1 MPIDTEERY
10 EADPAQDLQM
20 SDELQHEVMVDQ
32 QETAEAATQAAMDQ
46 PAPTEAQQPTPE
58 QTQPPTGERP
68 YPIPEGVDTSAPDF
82 EERYANYV
90 AKLEE
95 NKKFQDPRFYAE
107 QYAAVPVGVVD
118 FATDLINMVP
128 GVEIPKMPEF
138 QYKEYE
144 AARNIA
150 SVVVPTMAGTGALKA
165 AGTAANTRV
174 GWSLGNNKFMQWIG
188 NRGVES
194 LAGLGVGVVSSEYEG
209 DNLTGTLKKSFPK
222 TYDFIPD
229 SVATLDSDSP
239 DEKRQKN
246 IREDIGGG
254 MFVELL
260 GSAIRFGTAIGQTA
274 LGVRRSNKLVGET
287 AEARK
292 WLSENSPK
300 PRSDDPEEYLVE
312 GAIRQEEAL
321 DEIGAYNLSNNPNM
335 DVALKGV
342 HDLFD
347 YSELGVRTVD
357 DLGIVGASIDQ
368 VRVARNLD
376 SVNGRMGNIISEPAL
391 KYGIQSAENSEQ
403 IVLGLAD
410 QLHKAGQV
418 GMEGSN
424 WKVTFKDV
432 IDENENL
439 AISMI
444 DPRMSKAD
452 IRKVLEPHIVRKADG
467 TEVLVEEGFDIAAR
481 ALKQLGSEVTGMDM
495 ARAQSLLAGS
505 LSGRISD
512 ASEGARLMHGT
523 PAVKVAQ
530 DKVIDLMQYVTQLTA
545 SAKYYKNRK
554 MNLVQMVQNGFKNIE
569 GYNEATA
576 LGAGET
582 AQRIFQ
588 DSQRFGSTMRMIA
601 DNQPEL
607 MDQFLMAYELTDGRI
622 DTIAKMNQY
631 IFGMTADL
639 GKGIINL
646 NPEVENKIIAG
657 VWSNVYNSI
666 LSAFVTPIQA
676 LVGNFGGI
684 VSQPVSHFAGAV
696 MAGDLKAVQRGWMA
710 YSSIGETMQRAL
722 PYAGDVFMKASREPD
737 AVRAGT
743 RLDLLLQSE
752 REMDFL
758 KEAARTQKEQ
768 GNDGLEYLVN
778 QMEMLQDLSK
788 DPILRFGPNAM
799 TALDG
804 FTGVF
809 NASAEAR
816 FRAMDELVEAG
827 KPVTKENLKPI
838 ADKYYAQMF
847 GSDGMLSDESV
858 KYATGEMALNL
869 DTPLAGS
876 VNDLTRTVPALK
888 PFLMFPTTGA
898 NLVDVAGK
906 YNPLLTP
913 FQRDVNEL
921 AHTPLADLFADEAR
935 IDDLLRARNIN
946 PDNMDAIAK
955 QNRIADLKYTTR
967 GRKAMGFVATTSA
980 IGLLMNGRLTGDG
993 LMDREAQ
1000 RSREKQS
1007 NWKKRSIMGP
1017 DGKWYSYEWL
1027 GPLADWVAFVAN
1039 VGDNFDM
1046 LGQAQ
1051 TERFFEKSMFILGAS
1066 VTDRTGLSTLKPLMD
1081 MLSGNAGAGQRW
1093 AAGFV
1098 NSLGPLAGQRGE
1110 WSRIFSQGLMETN
1123 DDFMSAIANR
1133 NRFLI
1138 ELDPANRA
1146 PYVYS
1151 PVTGKKANGYG
1162 LLQRAWN
1169 AMSPLK
1175 IHPEQS
1181 PEEKFL
1187 QDIEY
1192 SYNTT
1197 FKTKDGVKLL
1207 ADERSEL
1214 FRVMGEQGHFQ
1225 RAIAEIMRDA
1235 GDWNSIVR
1243 MRNLRR
1249 QGKTSDEVSLKQWD
1263 FLHVRLNQARR
1274 DAEAFAYQ
1282 EMDADMFAAI
1292 EARQIQ
1298 KQMREQAAGRGEYL
1312 DIDESLNIRN

>member
-10 EADPAQDLQM
+10 ESDSSQDMQM
-20 SDELQHEVMVDQ
+20 SEELQYEAM
-32 QETAEAATQAAMDQ
+32 AEQQAAAETVADIAAAEQ
-46 PAPTEAQQPTPE
+46 ATPTGAQQPSPK
-58 QTQPPTGERP
+58 QPQPPTGERP

-107 QYAAVPVGVVD
+107 QYAAIPVGVVD

-150 SVVVPTMAGTGALKA
+150 SVVVPTMTTTGVLGA
-165 AGTAANTRV
+165 AGKAANTRV
-174 GWSLGNNKFMQWIG
+174 GWGIGQNKFMQWIG

-222 TYDFIPD
+222 TYDFVPD
-229 SVATLDSDSP
+229 SVATLDTDSP

-260 GSAIRFGTAIGQTA
+260 GSAIRFGTAIGQTGLA
-274 LGVRRSNKLVGET
+274 VRRSNKLVGET

-292 WLSENSPK
+292 WLTENSPK
-300 PRSDDPEEYLVE
+300 PRSDDPEAYLVE
-312 GAIRQEEAL
+312 GAIKQEEAL
-321 DEIGAYNLSNNPNM
+321 DEVGAYNLMNNPNM

-357 DLGIVGASIDQ
+357 DFGIVGASIDQ

-376 SVNGRMGNIISEPAL
+376 SVNGRMGNIVSEPAL
-391 KYGIQSAENSEQ
+391 KYGLQSAENSNQ
-403 IVLGLAD
+403 IVMGLAD
-410 QLHKAGQV
+410 QLHKAGEI

-452 IRKVLEPHIVRKADG
+452 IRQILEPHIVRQPDG
-467 TEVLVEEGFDIAAR
+467 TEVLVEEGFEIASK
-481 ALKQLGSEVTGMDM
+481 ALRQLGSEVTGMDM

-505 LSGRISD
+505 LSGRVSD
-512 ASEGARLMHGT
+512 IAEGARLMDGT
-523 PAVKVAQ
+523 PAVKAAQ
-530 DKVIDLMQYVTQLTA
+530 EKVIDLMQHITQLTA

-554 MNLVQMVQNGFKNIE
+554 MNLIQMVKNGFRNIE
-569 GYNEATA
+569 GYTEATA

-646 NPEVENKIIAG
+646 NPEVENKLISG

-684 VSQPVSHFAGAV
+684 VSQPVSHFAGAI

-722 PYAGDVFMKASREPD
+722 PYAGDVFMKASREPE

-758 KEAARTQKEQ
+758 KQAARTQKEQ
-768 GNDGLEYLVN
+768 GNDGLEYIVN
-778 QMEMLQDLSK
+778 QIEMLQDLSK

-847 GSDGMLSDESV
+847 GSDGMLSDEAV

-869 DTPLAGS
+869 DTPLAQG
-876 VNDLTRTVPALK
+876 VTDLTKTVPGLK
-888 PFLMFPTTGA
+888 PFLMFPTTGM
-898 NLVDVAGK
+898 NLIDVGGK
-906 YNPLLTP
+906 YNPIFTP
-913 FQRDVNEL
+913 FQRDINEL
-921 AHTPLADLFADEAR
+921 AYTPLSELLGNEAR
-935 IDDLLRARNIN
+935 IDELLRARNIN
-946 PDNMDAIAK
+946 PDDMDVIAK

-1007 NWKKRSIMGP
+1007 GWKKRSIIGL
-1017 DGKWYSYEWL
+1017 DGKYYSYEWL

-1051 TERFFEKSMFILGAS
+1051 TERFFEKAMFILGAS

-1081 MLSGNAGAGQRW
+1081 MLSGNPGAGQRW
-1093 AAGFV
+1093 AAGFT

-1123 DDFMSAIANR
+1123 DDFLSAIANR

-1138 ELDPANRA
+1138 EFDPANRA

-1162 LLQRAWN
+1162 LMQRAWN
-1169 AMSPLK
+1169 ALSPLK
-1175 IHPEQS
+1175 IHAEQS

-1192 SYNTT
+1192 DYNTT
-1197 FKTKDGVKLL
+1197 FKTKNGVKLT
-1207 ADERSEL
+1207 ATERSEL
-1214 FRVMGEQGHFQ
+1214 FRIMGEQGNF
-1225 RAIAEIMRDA
+1225 RRSINEIMRDA

-1249 QGKTSDEVSLKQWD
+1249 QGKTSEEVSLKQWD
-1263 FLHVRLNQARR
+1263 HLHIRLNQARR
-1274 DAEAFAYQ
+1274 VAEALAYQ
-1282 EMDADMFAAI
+1282 EMDSDMFAAI

-1298 KQMREQAAGRGEYL
+1298 QERRQQASGEGVAL
-1312 DIDESLNIRN
+1312 EEPLNIRY

>member
-1 MPIDTEERY
+1 MYDDLEEKSGFDPMPD
-10 EADPAQDLQM
+10 DM
-20 SDELQHEVMVDQ
+20 SDELKLEVMADQ
-32 QETAEAATQAAMDQ
+32 QLAAEAVTDAAMEQ
-46 PAPTEAQQPTPE
+46 PAPTGAQQPSPE
-58 QTQPPTGERP
+58 QPQPPTGGRP
-68 YPIPEGVDTSAPDF
+68 YPIPEGVDTTAPDF

-90 AKLEE
+90 ARLEE

-107 QYAAVPVGVVD
+107 QYAAIPVGVVD
-118 FATDLINMVP
+118 FATDLINVIP
-128 GVEIPKMPEF
+128 GIEIPKMPEF

-144 AARNIA
+144 AARNI
-150 SVVVPTMAGTGALKA
+150 SSIVVPTITATGALSA
-165 AGTAANTRV
+165 AGKAANTRV
-174 GWSLGNNKFMQWIG
+174 GWSMGQNKFMQWIG
-188 NRGVES
+188 QRGVEA
-194 LAGLGVGVVSSEYEG
+194 LAGLGVGVVSSEYEE

-229 SVATLDSDSP
+229 SVATLDSDTP

-246 IREDIGGG
+246 IREDIGLG

-274 LGVRRSNKLVGET
+274 LSTRRSNKLVGET
-287 AEARK
+287 VEARK

-300 PRSDDPEEYLVE
+300 PRSDDPEAYLVE
-312 GAIRQEEAL
+312 GAIKQEEAL
-321 DEIGAYNLSNNPNM
+321 DEIGAYNYMNNPNM

-347 YSELGVRTVD
+347 YTELGVRTVD
-357 DLGIVGASIDQ
+357 DFGIVGAAIDQ

-391 KYGIQSAENSEQ
+391 KYGLQSARNSNE
-403 IVLGLAD
+403 IVMGLAD
-410 QLHKAGQV
+410 QLHKAGEI

-444 DPRMSKAD
+444 DPRMTKSD
-452 IRKVLEPHIVRKADG
+452 IRAVLEPYMVRQPDG
-467 TEVLVEEGFDIAAR
+467 NEVLLEEGFELASR

-512 ASEGARLMHGT
+512 LSEGARLMDGT

-530 DKVIDLMQYVTQLTA
+530 EKVIDLMQHVTQLTA

-554 MNLVQMVQNGFKNIE
+554 MNLIQLAQNGFKNIE
-569 GYNEATA
+569 GYNEATV

-582 AQRIFQ
+582 AERIFK

-607 MDQFLMAYELTDGRI
+607 MDQFLLAYELTDGRI

-646 NPEVENKIIAG
+646 NPEVENKLLAG
-657 VWSNVYNSI
+657 VWSNIYNSI

-684 VSQPVSHFAGAV
+684 VSQPIAHFAGAV
-696 MAGDLKAVQRGWMA
+696 RHGDLKAIQRGWMA
-710 YSSIGETMQRAL
+710 YSSIGETMKRAM
-722 PYAGDVFMKASREPD
+722 PYAGDVFMKASREPE
-737 AVRAGT
+737 AVRSGT

-758 KEAARTQKEQ
+758 KQAARTQKDQ

-778 QMEMLQDLSK
+778 QIEALQDLSK

-804 FTGVF
+804 FSGVF

-816 FRAMDELVEAG
+816 FRAMDELVSAG
-827 KPVTKENLKPI
+827 KPITKENIKPI
-838 ADKYYAQMF
+838 ADKYYKNMF
-847 GSDGMLSDESV
+847 GSDGMLTDEAV
-858 KYATGEMALNL
+858 KYSTSEMALNL
-869 DTPLAGS
+869 DSPLASS
-876 VNDLTRTVPALK
+876 VSETVKLVPGLR
-888 PFLMFPTTGA
+888 PFLMFPTTGM
-898 NLVDVAGK
+898 NMIDIAGK
-906 YNPLLTP
+906 YNPILTP
-913 FQRDVNEL
+913 FQRDINEL
-921 AHTPLADLFADEAR
+921 AYVKLDDILADESRVDA
-935 IDDLLRARNIN
+935 LLRARNI
-946 PDNMDAIAK
+946 DVDSMDSLAK
-955 QNRIADLKYTTR
+955 QNKIADLKYTTR
-967 GRKAMGFVATTSA
+967 GRKAMGLVATTSA
-980 IGLLMNGRLTGDG
+980 IGMVMNGRLTGDG

-1000 RSREKQS
+1000 RSREKQA
-1007 NWKKRSIMGP
+1007 NWQKRSVMGL

-1027 GPLADWVAFVAN
+1027 GPLADWVALVAN
-1039 VGDNFDM
+1039 TADNFDM
-1046 LGQAQ
+1046 LGTAY
-1051 TERFFEKSMFILGAS
+1051 TEKFFEKSMFILGAS

-1081 MLSGNAGAGQRW
+1081 MLSGNEGAFTRW
-1093 AAGFV
+1093 AGGFT

-1123 DDFMSAIANR
+1123 DDFLSVIGNR
-1133 NRFLI
+1133 NRFTM

-1151 PVTGKKANGYG
+1151 PVTGEKANGYG
-1162 LLQRAWN
+1162 LLQRVWN
-1169 AMSPLK
+1169 AYSPLK
-1175 IHPEQS
+1175 IHAEQS

-1187 QDIEY
+1187 EEIEY
-1192 SYNTT
+1192 DYNTT
-1197 FKTKDGVKLL
+1197 FKTKNGVRLL
-1207 ADERSEL
+1207 ASERSEL
-1214 FRVMGEQGHFQ
+1214 FRLMGTQGNFR
-1225 RAIAEIMRDA
+1225 RAIKEIMRDA
-1235 GDWNSIVR
+1235 GDWNSIAR
-1243 MRNLRR
+1243 MRELRR
-1249 QGKTSDEVSLKQWD
+1249 QGKTSEEVSLDQWNNI
-1263 FLHVRLNQARR
+1263 HIRLNQARR
-1274 DAEAFAYQ
+1274 DAEEFAYQ
-1282 EMDADMFAAI
+1282 EMDADMYAEI

-1298 KQMREQAAGRGEYL
+1298 QQLREEASTQGKYL
-1312 DIDESLNIRN
+1312 NIDENLNIRR

>member
-1 MPIDTEERY
+1 
-10 EADPAQDLQM
+10 
-20 SDELQHEVMVDQ
+20 
-32 QETAEAATQAAMDQ
+32 
-46 PAPTEAQQPTPE
+46 
-58 QTQPPTGERP
+58 
-68 YPIPEGVDTSAPDF
+68 
-82 EERYANYV
+82 
-90 AKLEE
+90 
-95 NKKFQDPRFYAE
+95 
-107 QYAAVPVGVVD
+107 
-118 FATDLINMVP
+118 
-128 GVEIPKMPEF
+128 
-138 QYKEYE
+138 
-144 AARNIA
+144 
-150 SVVVPTMAGTGALKA
+150 
-165 AGTAANTRV
+165 
-174 GWSLGNNKFMQWIG
+174 
-188 NRGVES
+188 
-194 LAGLGVGVVSSEYEG
+194 
-209 DNLTGTLKKSFPK
+209 
-222 TYDFIPD
+222 
-229 SVATLDSDSP
+229 
-239 DEKRQKN
+239 
-246 IREDIGGG
+246 

-452 IRKVLEPHIVRKADG
+452 IRKVLEPHIVRKPDG
-467 TEVLVEEGFDIAAR
+467 TEVLVEEGFDIASR
-481 ALKQLGSEVTGMDM
+481 ALKQLGAEVTGMDM

-530 DKVIDLMQYVTQLTA
+530 DKIIDLMQYVTQLTA

-554 MNLVQMVQNGFKNIE
+554 MNLIQMVTNGFKNIE
-569 GYNEATA
+569 GYNEATV

-676 LVGNFGGI
+676 MVGNFGGI
-684 VSQPVSHFAGAV
+684 VAQPIAHFAGAV
-696 MAGDLKAVQRGWMA
+696 AAKDLKAIQRGWMA
-710 YSSIGETMQRAL
+710 YSSIGETLGRAT
-722 PYAGDVFMKASREPD
+722 PYAGEVFMKASREPD
-737 AVRAGT
+737 AVRSGT

-758 KEAARTQKEQ
+758 KQAARTQKEQ

-778 QMEMLQDLSK
+778 QMEMLQDRSK

-804 FTGVF
+804 FPGVF

-816 FRAMDELVEAG
+816 FPLWTSWLKLV
-827 KPVTKENLKPI
+827 NL
-838 ADKYYAQMF
+838 
-847 GSDGMLSDESV
+847 
-858 KYATGEMALNL
+858 
-869 DTPLAGS
+869 
-876 VNDLTRTVPALK
+876 
-888 PFLMFPTTGA
+888 
-898 NLVDVAGK
+898 
-906 YNPLLTP
+906 
-913 FQRDVNEL
+913 
-921 AHTPLADLFADEAR
+921 
-935 IDDLLRARNIN
+935 LLRKPPNLLLIS
-946 PDNMDAIAK
+946 
-955 QNRIADLKYTTR
+955 TTP
-967 GRKAMGFVATTSA
+967 KCL
-980 IGLLMNGRLTGDG
+980 GLTVCCQMN
-993 LMDREAQ
+993 Q
-1000 RSREKQS
+1000 
-1007 NWKKRSIMGP
+1007 
-1017 DGKWYSYEWL
+1017 
-1027 GPLADWVAFVAN
+1027 
-1039 VGDNFDM
+1039 
-1046 LGQAQ
+1046 
-1051 TERFFEKSMFILGAS
+1051 
-1066 VTDRTGLSTLKPLMD
+1066 
-1081 MLSGNAGAGQRW
+1081 
-1093 AAGFV
+1093 
-1098 NSLGPLAGQRGE
+1098 
-1110 WSRIFSQGLMETN
+1110 
-1123 DDFMSAIANR
+1123 
-1133 NRFLI
+1133 
-1138 ELDPANRA
+1138 
-1146 PYVYS
+1146 
-1151 PVTGKKANGYG
+1151 
-1162 LLQRAWN
+1162 
-1169 AMSPLK
+1169 
-1175 IHPEQS
+1175 
-1181 PEEKFL
+1181 
-1187 QDIEY
+1187 
-1192 SYNTT
+1192 
-1197 FKTKDGVKLL
+1197 
-1207 ADERSEL
+1207 
-1214 FRVMGEQGHFQ
+1214 
-1225 RAIAEIMRDA
+1225 
-1235 GDWNSIVR
+1235 
-1243 MRNLRR
+1243 
-1249 QGKTSDEVSLKQWD
+1249 
-1263 FLHVRLNQARR
+1263 
-1274 DAEAFAYQ
+1274 
-1282 EMDADMFAAI
+1282 
-1292 EARQIQ
+1292 
-1298 KQMREQAAGRGEYL
+1298 
-1312 DIDESLNIRN
+1312 

>member
-1 MPIDTEERY
+1 MPIDIEEKFRF
-10 EADPAQDLQM
+10 DPGEDSL
-20 SDELQHEVMVDQ
+20 SNELQLEAAADQ
-32 QETAEAATQAAMDQ
+32 QLTAEAVTDAAMEQ
-46 PAPTEAQQPTPE
+46 PAPTEAQQTSPE
-58 QTQPPTGERP
+58 QTQPTTVERP

-82 EERYANYV
+82 EDRYAQYV
-90 AKLEE
+90 ARLEE

-107 QYAAVPVGVVD
+107 QYAAIPVGVVD

-174 GWSLGNNKFMQWIG
+174 GWSLGQNKFMQWIG

-274 LGVRRSNKLVGET
+274 LSVRRSNKLVGET

-300 PRSDDPEEYLVE
+300 PRSDDPEEYLIE
-312 GAIRQEEAL
+312 GAIKQEEAL
-321 DEIGAYNLSNNPNM
+321 DEIGAYNYMNNPNM

-342 HDLFD
+342 HDMFD

-410 QLHKAGQV
+410 QLHKAGEI
-418 GMEGSN
+418 GMEGNN

-452 IRKVLEPHIVRKADG
+452 IRKILEPHIVRKPDG
-467 TEVLVEEGFDIAAR
+467 TEVLVEEGFDIAAK
-481 ALKQLGSEVTGMDM
+481 ALRQLGSEVTGMDM

-512 ASEGARLMHGT
+512 IAEGARLMDGT

-530 DKVIDLMQYVTQLTA
+530 EKVIDLMQYVTQLTA

-554 MNLVQMVQNGFKNIE
+554 MNLIQMVQNGFKNIE
-569 GYNEATA
+569 GYNEATV

-646 NPEVENKIIAG
+646 NPEVENKVIAG
-657 VWSNVYNSI
+657 VWSNIYNSI

-676 LVGNFGGI
+676 MVGNFGGI
-684 VSQPVSHFAGAV
+684 ISQPIAHFAGAV

-710 YSSIGETMQRAL
+710 YSSIGETMKRAL

-743 RLDLLLQSE
+743 RLDLVLQSE

-768 GNDGLEYLVN
+768 GNDGLEYIVN
-778 QMEMLQDLSK
+778 QIEALNDLSK

-804 FTGVF
+804 FSGVF

-816 FRAMDELVEAG
+816 FRAMDELVAAG
-827 KPVTKENLKPI
+827 EPITKENIKPI
-838 ADKYYAQMF
+838 ADKYYSQMF
-847 GSDGMLSDESV
+847 GADGMITDEAV
-858 KYATGEMALNL
+858 RYTTGEQALNL
-869 DTPLAGS
+869 DTPLASS
-876 VNDLTRTVPALK
+876 VTDLTKTVPGLK
-888 PFLMFPTTGA
+888 PFLMFPTTGM

-906 YNPLLTP
+906 YNPIMTP
-913 FQRDVNEL
+913 FQRDINEL
-921 AHTPLADLFADEAR
+921 AYVKLDDLLADETRVDA
-935 IDDLLRARNIN
+935 LLRARNID
-946 PDNMDAIAK
+946 PDSMDVIAK
-955 QNRIADLKYTTR
+955 QNKIADLKYTTR
-967 GRKAMGFVATTSA
+967 GRKAMGLVATTSA

-1007 NWKKRSIMGP
+1007 NWKKRSIMGL

-1027 GPLADWVAFVAN
+1027 GPLADWIAFVAN

-1046 LGQAQ
+1046 LGTSY
-1051 TERFFEKSMFILGAS
+1051 TEKFFEKSMFILGAS
-1066 VTDRTGLSTLKPLMD
+1066 ITDRTGLSTLKPLMD
-1081 MLSGNAGAGQRW
+1081 MLSGNEAAFTRW
-1093 AAGFV
+1093 AGGFA
-1098 NSLGPLAGQRGE
+1098 NSLGPLSGQRGE
-1110 WSRIFSQGLMETN
+1110 WSRAFSQGLMETN
-1123 DDFMSAIANR
+1123 DDFLSVIANR
-1133 NRFLI
+1133 NRFTM

-1162 LLQRAWN
+1162 LLQRVWN
-1169 AMSPLK
+1169 AYSPLK
-1175 IHPEQS
+1175 VHPEQS

-1187 QDIEY
+1187 EEIEY
-1192 SYNTT
+1192 DYNTT
-1197 FKTKDGVKLL
+1197 FKTKNGVRLL
-1207 ADERSEL
+1207 ASERSEL
-1214 FRVMGEQGHFQ
+1214 FRIMGEQEHFKKS
-1225 RAIAEIMRDA
+1225 IAEIMRDA
-1235 GDWNSIVR
+1235 GDWNSIAR
-1243 MRNLRR
+1243 MRELRR
-1249 QGKTSDEVSLKQWD
+1249 QGKTSEEVSLDAWNNI
-1263 FLHVRLNQARR
+1263 HIRLNQARR
-1274 DAEAFAYQ
+1274 DAEEFAYQ
-1282 EMDADMFAAI
+1282 EMDEDMYAAI
-1292 EARQIQ
+1292 EARQLQ
-1298 KQMREQAAGRGEYL
+1298 KLMREEASAQGEYL

>member
-1 MPIDTEERY
+1 MPIDIEEKY
-10 EADPAQDLQM
+10 ESDPAQDLQM
-20 SDELQHEVMVDQ
+20 SEELQHEAMVDQ
-32 QETAEAATQAAMDQ
+32 QVAAEAVAQAAL
-46 PAPTEAQQPTPE
+46 EQPTPTGD
-58 QTQPPTGERP
+58 QQPSPQQPQPPTGERP
-68 YPIPEGVDTSAPDF
+68 YPIPEGVDVNAPDF
-82 EERYANYV
+82 EERYASYV
-90 AKLEE
+90 AELEE

-107 QYAAVPVGVVD
+107 QYAAIPVGVVD
-118 FATDLINMVP
+118 FATDLINVVP
-128 GVEIPKMPEF
+128 GIEIPKMPEF

-150 SVVVPTMAGTGALKA
+150 SVVIPTLLGTGALSA
-165 AGTAANTRV
+165 AGKAANTRV
-174 GWSLGNNKFMQWIG
+174 GWSIGQNKFMQWIG

-229 SVATLDSDSP
+229 SIATLDSDTP

-260 GSAIRFGTAIGQTA
+260 GSTLRFGTAIGQTA
-274 LGVRRSNKLVGET
+274 LGTRRSNKLVGET

-292 WLSENSPK
+292 WLTENSPK
-300 PRSDDPEEYLVE
+300 PRSDDPEAYLIE
-312 GAIRQEEAL
+312 GAIKQEEAL
-321 DEIGAYNLSNNPNM
+321 DEIGGYNVMNNPNM

-357 DLGIVGASIDQ
+357 DFGIVGAAIDQ

-376 SVNGRMGNIISEPAL
+376 SVNGRMGNIISEPAV
-391 KYGIQSAENSEQ
+391 KYGLQSAENTNQ
-403 IVLGLAD
+403 IVMGLAD
-410 QLHKAGQV
+410 QLHKAGEI
-418 GMEGSN
+418 GMEGTN

-444 DPRMSKAD
+444 DPRMSKSD
-452 IRKVLEPHIVRKADG
+452 IRKVLEPHIVRQPDG
-467 TEVLVEEGFDIAAR
+467 TEVLVEEGFEIASK

-512 ASEGARLMHGT
+512 VSEGARLMHGT

-545 SAKYYKNRK
+545 SAKYYKHRK
-554 MNLVQMVQNGFKNIE
+554 MNLIQMVKNGFKNIE
-569 GYNEATA
+569 GYTEATV

-631 IFGMTADL
+631 IYGMTADL
-639 GKGIINL
+639 GKSIINL
-646 NPEVENKIIAG
+646 NPEVENKLIAG

-684 VSQPVSHFAGAV
+684 VSQPVAHFAGAI
-696 MAGDLKAVQRGWMA
+696 MSADLKAVQRGWMA

-758 KEAARTQKEQ
+758 KQAARTQKDK

-778 QMEMLQDLSK
+778 QIEMLNDLSK

-804 FTGVF
+804 FSGVF

-827 KPVTKENLKPI
+827 KPITKENLKPI
-838 ADKYYAQMF
+838 ADKYYKQMF
-847 GSDGMLSDESV
+847 GSDGMLSDETV

-869 DTPLAGS
+869 DTPLAS
-876 VNDLTRTVPALK
+876 NVSELTRTVPALK
-888 PFLMFPTTGA
+888 PFLMFPTTGM
-898 NLVDVAGK
+898 NMIDVAGK
-906 YNPLLTP
+906 YNPIFTP
-913 FQRDVNEL
+913 FQRDINEL
-921 AHTPLADLFADEAR
+921 AYTPLNDLFGNEAR
-935 IDDLLRARNIN
+935 VDELLRARNIN
-946 PDNMDAIAK
+946 PDTMDVIAK

-967 GRKAMGFVATTSA
+967 GRKAMGAMAVTSS

-1046 LGQAQ
+1046 LGQAK
-1051 TERFFEKSMFILGAS
+1051 TEMFFEKAMFILGAS

-1081 MLSGNAGAGQRW
+1081 MLSGNPGAGQRW
-1093 AAGFV
+1093 AAGFT

-1123 DDFMSAIANR
+1123 DDFLSAIGNR

-1138 ELDPANRA
+1138 EFDPSNRA

-1162 LLQRAWN
+1162 LMQRAWN
-1169 AMSPLK
+1169 ALSPLK
-1175 IHPEQS
+1175 VHPEQS
-1181 PEEKFL
+1181 DEEKFL

-1192 SYNTT
+1192 DYNTT
-1197 FKTKDGVKLL
+1197 FKTKDGVKLT
-1207 ADERSEL
+1207 ATERSEL
-1214 FRVMGEQGHFQ
+1214 FRLMGEQGHFQ
-1225 RAIAEIMRDA
+1225 RSIKEIMRDA

-1249 QGKTSDEVSLKQWD
+1249 QGKTSEEVSLKEWD
-1263 FLHVRLNQARR
+1263 FLHIRLNQARR
-1274 DAEAFAYQ
+1274 DAENFAYQ

-1292 EARQIQ
+1292 EMRQIQ
-1298 KQMREQAAGRGEYL
+1298 EQLRQEASSQGEFL

>member
-1 MPIDTEERY
+1 MPIDTEEKYESDSSQDMQMSEELQY
-10 EADPAQDLQM
+10 EAM
-20 SDELQHEVMVDQ
+20 
-32 QETAEAATQAAMDQ
+32 AEQQAAAETVADIAAAEQ
-46 PAPTEAQQPTPE
+46 ATPTGAQQPSPE
-58 QTQPPTGERP
+58 QSQPPTGERP

-107 QYAAVPVGVVD
+107 QYAAIPVGVVD

-150 SVVVPTMAGTGALKA
+150 SVVVPTMATSGVLGA
-165 AGTAANTRV
+165 AGKAANTRV
-174 GWSLGNNKFMQWIG
+174 GWGIGQNKFMQWIG

-222 TYDFIPD
+222 TYDFVPD
-229 SVATLDSDSP
+229 SVATLDTDSP

-287 AEARK
+287 AESRK

-300 PRSDDPEEYLVE
+300 PRSDDPEAYLVE
-312 GAIRQEEAL
+312 GAIKQEEAL
-321 DEIGAYNLSNNPNM
+321 DEVGAYNLMNNPNM

-357 DLGIVGASIDQ
+357 DFGIVGASIDQ

-391 KYGIQSAENSEQ
+391 KYGLQSAENSNQ
-403 IVLGLAD
+403 IVMGLAD
-410 QLHKAGQV
+410 QLHKAGEI
-418 GMEGSN
+418 GMEGGN

-452 IRKVLEPHIVRKADG
+452 IRKVLEPHIVRKPDG
-467 TEVLVEEGFDIAAR
+467 TEVLVEEGFEVASK
-481 ALKQLGSEVTGMDM
+481 ALRQLGSEVTGMDM

-505 LSGRISD
+505 LSGRVSD
-512 ASEGARLMHGT
+512 IAEGARLMDGT
-523 PAVKVAQ
+523 PAVKAAQ
-530 DKVIDLMQYVTQLTA
+530 EKVIDLMQHITQLTA

-554 MNLVQMVQNGFKNIE
+554 MNLIQMVQNGFKNVE
-569 GYNEATA
+569 GYTEATA

-646 NPEVENKIIAG
+646 NPEVENKLIAG

-676 LVGNFGGI
+676 MVGNSGGI
-684 VSQPVSHFAGAV
+684 VSQPVSHFAGAI

-737 AVRAGT
+737 AVRSGT

-758 KEAARTQKEQ
+758 KQAARTQKEQ
-768 GNDGLEYLVN
+768 GNDGLEYIVN
-778 QMEMLQDLSK
+778 QIEMLNDLGK

-838 ADKYYAQMF
+838 ADKYYSQMF
-847 GSDGMLSDESV
+847 GSDGMLSDEAV

-869 DTPLAGS
+869 DTPLAQG
-876 VNDLTRTVPALK
+876 VTDLTKTVPGLK
-888 PFLMFPTTGA
+888 PFLMFPTTGM
-898 NLVDVAGK
+898 NLIDVGGK
-906 YNPLLTP
+906 YNPIFTP
-913 FQRDVNEL
+913 FQRDINEL
-921 AHTPLADLFADEAR
+921 AYTPLSDLLGNEAR

-946 PDNMDAIAK
+946 PDNMDVIAK

-1007 NWKKRSIMGP
+1007 GWKKRSIIGL
-1017 DGKWYSYEWL
+1017 DGKYYSYEWL

-1051 TERFFEKSMFILGAS
+1051 TERFFEKAMFILGAS

-1081 MLSGNAGAGQRW
+1081 MLSGNPGAGQRW
-1093 AAGFV
+1093 AAGFT

-1123 DDFMSAIANR
+1123 DDFLSAIANR

-1138 ELDPANRA
+1138 EFDPANRA

-1162 LLQRAWN
+1162 LMQRAWN
-1169 AMSPLK
+1169 ALSPLK
-1175 IHPEQS
+1175 IHAEQS

-1192 SYNTT
+1192 DYNTT
-1197 FKTKDGVKLL
+1197 FKTKNGVKLT
-1207 ADERSEL
+1207 ATERSEL
-1214 FRVMGEQGHFQ
+1214 FRIMGEQDNF
-1225 RAIAEIMRDA
+1225 RRSINEIMRDA
-1235 GDWNSIVR
+1235 GDWNSIAR

-1249 QGKTSDEVSLKQWD
+1249 QGKTSEEVSLKQWD
-1263 FLHVRLNQARR
+1263 HLHIRLNQARR
-1274 DAEAFAYQ
+1274 VAEALAYQ
-1282 EMDADMFAAI
+1282 EMDSDMFAAI

-1298 KQMREQAAGRGEYL
+1298 QERRQQASGEGAAL
-1312 DIDESLNIRN
+1312 EEPLNIRY

>member
-1 MPIDTEERY
+1 MLNDIEEKLALDP
-10 EADPAQDLQM
+10 EDAISEDLAFEIAAEQEPTDPAAMEQAAPM
-20 SDELQHEVMVDQ
+20 GDQ
-32 QETAEAATQAAMDQ
+32 Q
-46 PAPTEAQQPTPE
+46 PSPE
-58 QTQPPTGERP
+58 QPQPPTGERP

-107 QYAAVPVGVVD
+107 QYAAIPVGVVD
-118 FATDLINMVP
+118 FATDLINNIP

-150 SVVVPTMAGTGALKA
+150 SVVVPTMVGTGVLGA
-165 AGTAANTRV
+165 AGRAANTRV
-174 GWSLGNNKFMQWIG
+174 GWGIGQNKFMQWIG

-229 SVATLDSDSP
+229 SVATLDTDSP

-260 GSAIRFGTAIGQTA
+260 GSAIRFGTAIGQTGLA
-274 LGVRRSNKLVGET
+274 VRRSNKLVGET

-300 PRSDDPEEYLVE
+300 PRSDDPEAYLVE
-312 GAIRQEEAL
+312 GAIKQEEAL
-321 DEIGAYNLSNNPNM
+321 DEIGAYNVMNHPDM

-357 DLGIVGASIDQ
+357 DFGIVGASIDQ

-376 SVNGRMGNIISEPAL
+376 SVNGRMGNIVSEPAI
-391 KYGIQSAENSEQ
+391 KYGLQSAENSNE
-403 IVLGLAD
+403 IVMGLAD
-410 QLHKAGQV
+410 QLHKAGEI

-444 DPRMSKAD
+444 DPRMSKSD
-452 IRKVLEPHIVRKADG
+452 IRKVLEPHIVRQPDG
-467 TEVLVEEGFDIAAR
+467 TEVLLEEGFEVASK
-481 ALKQLGSEVTGMDM
+481 ALRQLGSEVTGMDM

-505 LSGRISD
+505 LSGRVSD
-512 ASEGARLMHGT
+512 LAEGARLMHGT
-523 PAVKVAQ
+523 HAVKVAQ
-530 DKVIDLMQYVTQLTA
+530 DKVIDLMQHITQLTA

-554 MNLVQMVQNGFKNIE
+554 MNLSQMVQNGFKNIE

-646 NPEVENKIIAG
+646 DPDVENKIIAG
-657 VWSNVYNSI
+657 VWSNVFNSI

-676 LVGNFGGI
+676 LAGNFGGI
-684 VSQPVSHFAGAV
+684 VSQPIAHFGGAV
-696 MAGDLKAVQRGWMA
+696 AAGDLKALQRGWMA
-710 YSSIGETMQRAL
+710 YSSIGETLQRAL
-722 PYAGDVFMKASREPD
+722 PYAGDVFMKASREPES
-737 AVRAGT
+737 VRAGT

-752 REMDFL
+752 REMTFL
-758 KEAARTQKEQ
+758 KEAARTQAEK

-778 QMEMLQDLSK
+778 QIEMLNDFAK
-788 DPILRFGPNAM
+788 DPVLRFGPNAM

-827 KPVTKENLKPI
+827 KPITKENLQPI
-838 ADKYYAQMF
+838 ADKYYSQMF
-847 GSDGMLSDESV
+847 GSDGMLNDEAV
-858 KYATGEMALNL
+858 KYSTSEMALNL
-869 DTPLAGS
+869 DTPIAQGVS
-876 VNDLTRTVPALK
+876 DIVKRVPAMR
-888 PFLMFPTTGA
+888 PFLMFPTTGM
-898 NLVDVAGK
+898 NIVDVAGK

-921 AHTPLADLFADEAR
+921 ANTPLALLLADETQV
-935 IDDLLRARNIN
+935 DDILRTRNF
-946 PDNMDAIAK
+946 DVDSMSAAAK
-955 QNRIADLKYTTR
+955 RDKIADLKYITR
-967 GRKAMGFVATTSA
+967 GRKAIGATAVSAA
-980 IGLLMNGRLTGDG
+980 IGLIMNDRLTGDG
-993 LMDREAQ
+993 LHDRQTQ

-1007 NWKKRSIMGP
+1007 SWKKRSIKGL
-1017 DGKWYSYEWL
+1017 DGKWYSYEGL
-1027 GPLADWVAFVAN
+1027 GPVADWIALVAN
-1039 VGDNFDM
+1039 ISDNFDTLGSANTEHM
-1046 LGQAQ
+1046 L
-1051 TERFFEKSMFILGAS
+1051 EKAMFVLGAAI
-1066 VTDRTGLSTLKPLMD
+1066 TDRTGLSTIKPLMD
-1081 MLSGNAGAGQRW
+1081 ILSGNEGAMNRW
-1093 AAGFV
+1093 SAGFV

-1110 WSRIFSQGLMETN
+1110 WSRIFSQGLMEVN
-1123 DDFMSAIANR
+1123 DDFTAMLANR
-1133 NRFLI
+1133 NRFAM
-1138 ELDPANRA
+1138 EMDPAGSA

-1151 PVTGKKANGYG
+1151 PVTGEKANGYG
-1162 LLQRAWN
+1162 FLQRLWN
-1169 AMSPLK
+1169 AYSPLK
-1175 IHPEQS
+1175 IHAEQS
-1181 PEEKFL
+1181 DEEKFL
-1187 QDIEY
+1187 QEIEY
-1192 SYNTT
+1192 DSSTT
-1197 FKTKDGVKLL
+1197 FNTYKGEGLL
-1207 ADERSEL
+1207 AEEKSEL
-1214 FRVMGEQGHFQ
+1214 FRIMGERGEW
-1225 RAIAEIMRDA
+1225 RRSIASIMKDA
-1235 GDWNSIVR
+1235 GDWKSIAR
-1243 MRNLRR
+1243 LRNLRR
-1249 QGKTSDEVSLKQWD
+1249 QGVTSDDTALQDWD
-1263 FLHVRLNQARR
+1263 YLHIRLDQARR
-1274 DAEAFAYQ
+1274 AAEKIAF
-1282 EMDADMFAAI
+1282 EDLNSEIMVGI
-1292 EARQIQ
+1292 ETRVFENKMEERASN
-1298 KQMREQAAGRGEYL
+1298 RGEVL
-1312 DIDESLNIRN
+1312 DIEEPLNIRN